1 MTFAEDFLDEKGLEE
16 DYPSAF
22 GITFT
27 PTIIG
32 IVLAIVGIVGTG
44 YIYMKMVKP
53 TQEKYQQLKTQK
65 EQVQAQLNKIR
76 SGDLQQLL
84 AQRQGDLE
92 AQKALKSRVVAMFTN
107 EKDLDTLLIDLNNFV
122 AANNGE
128 LVTYQPDSSISTISD
143 NSLGPNTE
151 GKLKRKGISISFEA
165 NFDQTKKIIRDLER
179 LQPLLMVKSISSKVS
194 EEPTAIL
201 TSSRTQVVPRQ
212 TAVLNTEMKLDAILP
227 LSQAELEQARE
238 AEENADNQ
246 GNKSDRRKNRQ
257 KK

>member
-1 MTFAEDFLDEKGLEE
+1 MTFAEDFIDEKGLEE

-32 IVLAIVGIVGTG
+32 IVLAVVGIVGAG
-44 YIYMKMVKP
+44 YMYVKMVKP
-53 TQEKYQQLKTQK
+53 TQAKYQQLKTKK
-65 EQVQAQLNKIR
+65 EQVQAQLNKIK

-84 AQRQGDLE
+84 AQRQKDLE

-128 LVTYQPDSSISTISD
+128 LLKYQPDSSISTISD

-194 EEPTAIL
+194 EKPTAIL
-201 TSSRTQVVPRQ
+201 TSSRTEVVPRQ
-212 TAVLNTEMKLDAILP
+212 TAVLNTEIKLDAILP
-227 LSQAELEQARE
+227 LSQAELENARK
-238 AEENADNQ
+238 AEENADNRRDKT
-246 GNKSDRRKNRQ
+246 NKRQNNRK
-257 KK
+257 K

>member
-1 MTFAEDFLDEKGLEE
+1 MTFAEDFLEEKGLEE
-16 DYPSAF
+16 DYPSVF

-27 PTIIG
+27 PTITG
-32 IVLAIVGIVGTG
+32 IVLAVLGIVGAA
-44 YIYMKMVKP
+44 YMYMNMVKP
-53 TQEKYQQLKTQK
+53 TQAKYQQLETKK
-65 EQVQAQLNKIR
+65 EQVQAQLNQIKR
-76 SGDLQQLL
+76 GDLQKLL
-84 AQRQGDLE
+84 AQRQADLK

-128 LVTYQPDSSISTISD
+128 LLKYQPDSSISTITN

-165 NFDQTKKIIRDLER
+165 NFAQTKKIISDLEK

-201 TSSRTQVVPRQ
+201 TSSQSQIVPRQ
-212 TAVLNTEMKLDAILP
+212 TAVLNTEIKLDAILP
-227 LSQAELEQARE
+227 LSQAELEKARE
-238 AEENADNQ
+238 AEQTATNE
-246 GNKSDRRKNRQ
+246 GNKTNRRKNS